1 MSKGDGREG
10 CALVTGASRGIGA
23 AIAQALATDQWSVG
37 VNYRQDAEGAR
48 TIVERIAAGG
58 GRALEIQ
65 ADVADENSVKRMF
78 DTVEQAFGPV
88 LVLVN
93 NAGIRHDRLTQGLS
107 AEDWSRVIEVNLHG
121 AFHTTSRAV
130 GPMMQK
136 RFGRI
141 VNVSSISATRPQP
154 GQAAYAASK
163 AGLEGFT
170 RTVAQEVSRRGVTVN
185 AVAPGLVE
193 TDFVPEQMASDQAKA
208 VVPARRLG
216 DPQEVA
222 SLVSFLASEKAGYIS
237 GTVITMD
244 GGFSAGLGTA
254 GRYWQP
260 NEKGQTDA

>member
-1 MSKGDGREG
+1 MSGNEREG

-23 AIAQALATDQWSVG
+23 AIALALATDQWSVG
-37 VNYRQDAEGAR
+37 VNYRQDVEGAR
-48 TIVERIAAGG
+48 KIVEQIAANGG
-58 GRALEIQ
+58 QALEIQ
-65 ADVADENSVKRMF
+65 ADVADESSVQSMFETLEKRY
-78 DTVEQAFGPV
+78 GPV

-93 NAGIRHDRLTQGLS
+93 NAGVRHDRLTQGLD
-107 AEDWSRVIEVNLHG
+107 AEDWSRVIDVNLNG
-121 AFHTTSRAV
+121 AFHTTSRAI
-130 GPMMQK
+130 GPMMRK
-136 RFGRI
+136 RFGRV
-141 VNVSSISATRPQP
+141 VNVSSISAVRPQP

-170 RTVAQEVSRRGVTVN
+170 RSVAQEVSRRGVTVN

-208 VVPARRLG
+208 AVPARRLG

-222 SLVSFLASEKAGYIS
+222 SLVSYLASEEAGYIS
-237 GTVITMD
+237 GTVMTMD

-260 NEKGQTDA
+260 KEASPTDA